1 MEQNTN
7 GLEKMCAKVCTMD
20 TALLVLRIVLAMVFI
35 GHGIGKFMAIDQAV
49 LFFKT
54 LGLAPFVT
62 YLVAGI
68 EFVAGVALLLGV
80 FSRYA
85 AALVAI
91 IMVFAIILVKSK
103 MGFLAAELDIAL
115 LGISL
120 AVALAGPGAYAVM
133 KGKCCGSCTTCD
145 DKKCCEGC
153 K

>member
-1 MEQNTN
+1 MEQSKN
-7 GLEKMCAKVCTMD
+7 GLQKICAKVCSVD
-20 TALLVLRIVLAMVFI
+20 VALLVLRIVLAMVFI
-35 GHGIGKFMAIDQAV
+35 GHGLGKFMAIDQAV

-62 YLVAGI
+62 YFVAGV

-85 AALVAI
+85 AGLLALV
-91 IMVFAIILVKSK
+91 MVFAIVLVKSK

-115 LGISL
+115 LGISI

-133 KGKCCGSCTTCD
+133 KGKCCGTCDTCD
-145 DKKCCEGC
+145 DKKCCESC